1 MDLHA
6 FVQSWTIKVCV
17 CERERKRE
25 SARARERK
33 GGSESERKSERE
45 RERDNLLFFR
55 LDCPQSCLNCEQL
68 LVSKGVLDHQGLA
81 QDVALSRGER
91 PAFVE
96 PPAMDL
102 HAFMHTLT
110 IQVLKKTQ
118 TLTVQAQNCHRLPLL
133 HCFRSQLVCSILP
146 IVDVHAFLRR

>member
-1 MDLHA
+1 M
-6 FVQSWTIKVCV
+6 CV

-68 LVSKGVLDHQGLA
+68 LASIGGLDHQGLA
-81 QDVALSRGER
+81 QDVALSRGGR
-91 PAFVE
+91 PSFVE

-102 HAFMHTLT
+102 HAFMQTWT
-110 IQVLKKTQ
+110 IQVLEKNANVDGSST
-118 TLTVQAQNCHRLPLL
+118 NCHRLPLL
-133 HCFRSQLVCSILP
+133 HCFCSQLICSILP
-146 IVDVHAFLRR
+146 IVDVHAFVQTGPAGVSHS